1 MFRWFSP
8 FVLPQQAIEKLAAA
22 GGQAQSLEEA
32 GREDNLESPL
42 LLIYPPPHGALG
54 PPELLLNGYRRLL
67 RLASRGQLIHLERL
81 WNLPIENGKS
91 LVGSEPP
98 TTLASL
104 EQPAPL
110 QALVTLA
117 LLREVPALLDAYLDL
132 ELSSQLGGSQ
142 PDSDYLIRLREASP
156 VEALLAS
163 LHDDRQEQNL
173 ARLQEENQSIREQL
187 NHGYEELEQL
197 MLAERS
203 QQEQLLNLQRELELQ
218 RTRCQQW
225 EQNSAEREAELQR
238 GALALQEVSGR
249 LAAEE
254 ERARQR
260 QQTLEASERQADD
273 LRRNLQQQERERET
287 VQNEIA
293 ELHNEMEQ
301 LFLTERQNIAELD
314 RLGRELQGVR
324 RELADSEQER
334 SAGRLTLEHL
344 RNDFSTQEGLLAR
357 QSNQLGDCQSRL
369 EQSVREL
376 QETKQELERMQGLQA
391 EIEYRS
397 EREQALMAKRQS
409 SLEQELGSLQE
420 CLQRDRI
427 DLDQARE
434 RTERLLGSLH
444 QTEEELEHYFLQS
457 QHGRQLADAQRAQL
471 QRAAGLLRRM
481 AALKGIPAGSLPP
494 PPIQI
499 MALLEGYRHSLKR
512 AERLLTR
519 EFFPGEAGSD
529 SE

>member
-1 MFRWFSP
+1 
-8 FVLPQQAIEKLAAA
+8 
-22 GGQAQSLEEA
+22 
-32 GREDNLESPL
+32 
-42 LLIYPPPHGALG
+42 
-54 PPELLLNGYRRLL
+54 
-67 RLASRGQLIHLERL
+67 
-81 WNLPIENGKS
+81 
-91 LVGSEPP
+91 
-98 TTLASL
+98 
-104 EQPAPL
+104 
-110 QALVTLA
+110 
-117 LLREVPALLDAYLDL
+117 
-132 ELSSQLGGSQ
+132 
-142 PDSDYLIRLREASP
+142 
-156 VEALLAS
+156 
-163 LHDDRQEQNL
+163 
-173 ARLQEENQSIREQL
+173 
-187 NHGYEELEQL
+187 

-344 RNDFSTQEGLLAR
+344 RNDFSTQEELLAR

-494 PPIQI
+494 PPIQV

-512 AERLLTR
+512 AERLLGR
-519 EFFPGEAGSD
+519 EVFSGEASRI

>member
-1 MFRWFSP
+1 
-8 FVLPQQAIEKLAAA
+8 
-22 GGQAQSLEEA
+22 
-32 GREDNLESPL
+32 
-42 LLIYPPPHGALG
+42 
-54 PPELLLNGYRRLL
+54 
-67 RLASRGQLIHLERL
+67 
-81 WNLPIENGKS
+81 
-91 LVGSEPP
+91 
-98 TTLASL
+98 
-104 EQPAPL
+104 
-110 QALVTLA
+110 
-117 LLREVPALLDAYLDL
+117 
-132 ELSSQLGGSQ
+132 
-142 PDSDYLIRLREASP
+142 
-156 VEALLAS
+156 
-163 LHDDRQEQNL
+163 
-173 ARLQEENQSIREQL
+173 
-187 NHGYEELEQL
+187 
-197 MLAERS
+197 
-203 QQEQLLNLQRELELQ
+203 
-218 RTRCQQW
+218 
-225 EQNSAEREAELQR
+225 
-238 GALALQEVSGR
+238 
-249 LAAEE
+249 
-254 ERARQR
+254 
-260 QQTLEASERQADD
+260 
-273 LRRNLQQQERERET
+273 

-444 QTEEELEHYFLQS
+444 QTEEGLEHYFLQS